1 MRNASN
7 AMFVFL
13 NLFFEKLFF
22 KFFCVCLPLK
32 KLINRKHFPVKE
44 KLDHKQRG
52 TRGPIIG
59 LDGLA

>member
-1 MRNASN
+1 M
-7 AMFVFL
+7 
-13 NLFFEKLFF
+13 NLETF
-22 KFFCVCLPLK
+22 KNHDIKDK
-32 KLINRKHFPVKE
+32 KRRKKE